1 MKIII
6 TVIVIL
12 IIIMTI
18 IIVFKSNIEKFTT
31 ITESSYN
38 QNTIE
43 DLIEISYLP
52 DNLYEKSK
60 LNEYDIIEIYKRILI
75 RSPTDEEIKI
85 KTYLSKDE
93 LIEDLYNSFEYDKI
107 AKLQTISADSNM
119 ESSIAKRNLTNKI
132 SNIYIKI
139 YDKDVPDKMIVV
151 LRDCY
156 IHLRSNYYLFMAF
169 IESKKYLK
177 FENEIISSIT
187 MTKRKV
193 LELFNKHFNL
203 LELKLK
209 AEEKIKSSKGI
220 IKENSIE
227 KIKDELDKITLN
239 INIPETTNKID
250 INELKTYLKPLEL
263 KETYENKNDSYT
275 LNQLLKVREP
285 EKLMKELPKDS
296 ELYVRV
302 YNPINYKQTYLGPA
316 EFKPPICTSLGQP
329 TLEVP
334 VFLESK
340 LLFQG
345 TELDKAFENSQ
356 IGSIMPK
363 FEYREYQ
370 DVRIN

>member
-18 IIVFKSNIEKFTT
+18 IIIFKSNIEKFTT

-107 AKLQTISADSNM
+107 AKLQTNSADSNM

-132 SNIYIKI
+132 SDIYIKI

-156 IHLRSNYYLFMAF
+156 IHLRSNYYLFMVF

-220 IKENSIE
+220 VKENSTE
-227 KIKDELDKITLN
+227 KIKDELDKVILN
-239 INIPETTNKID
+239 VNK

-329 TLEVP
+329 SLEVP
-334 VFLESK
+334 VFPESK